1 MAGDESGGGG
11 SGSGGGVVLGSA
23 VAKVSVDSSG
33 MTAGVQEGK
42 RALGDLEKQ
51 AEKTGQGID
60 RGIKKGADSVRSA
73 GADFQ
78 ESLKGALPLSL
89 GLGLG
94 TALGDA
100 VVAGLQK
107 SLEFLQTSINDYVE
121 QGVALGK
128 LSQVTGAAAEDLSAL
143 QLIAAESEIEFNAFA
158 QSMTLFSRKLVES
171 KGPTADMKAELFAL
185 ADQFQSMPDGPAK
198 TALAMEAFGRSGAQ
212 MIPILNQGSAAL
224 KQYMADMEATGQV
237 IDTAG
242 VAAANRYDDA
252 MDRLNR
258 TTTALSRTIGGS
270 AVPVIADYAEGINAA
285 LNPTN
290 TFGQRLQL
298 LQAVLTGNVGLLRAY
313 STNMA
318 LAAANTTAAA
328 NSAGNAIPVFATLGL
343 TLDQLQKQY
352 ADMRVASDKNAAF
365 MNSQTA
371 AAARLAEREA
381 RDLDRRE
388 VALQKIREY
397 NQVEFDRIILMQ
409 NADREQARLERGT
422 VSLTKEQQD
431 AEAQIDKINQQF
443 EAQTAGAGGA
453 AAATDDLTEATDAL
467 AEAQERLEA
476 RTSLISGT
484 IGGSLAP
491 MSAAEKFQ
499 QAWAIATGQTTL
511 EAIQQ
516 EAAVKGVMKAL
527 EEKSISEEDALA
539 TLLALQT
546 GFYNASEAMNEAG
559 DPAKQYAAD
568 VDAVAAL
575 AQAAAAKIDK
585 LAIGV
590 NTLPAAK
597 RIGLTVDVQGGQALL
612 DAHERMADIA
622 SRNVTLTVNVA
633 GLEKLREIEQ
643 ILRNAGYYTSPFGP
657 APAGA
662 AGAAPAPGAGATT
675 TAPAPAPAQ
684 GATPEPP
691 SEGRANRGSARGVTV
706 VQVGNKV
713 VAEAVTGEPGV
724 VKANTRRSWNY
735 G

>member
-1 MAGDESGGGG
+1 MAGEESG
-11 SGSGGGVVLGSA
+11 GSGGGVVLGSA

-42 RALGDLEKQ
+42 RALTDLEKQ

-60 RGIKKGADSVRSA
+60 RGIKKGADSVKNA
-73 GADFQ
+73 GSSFR
-78 ESLKGALPLSL
+78 ESLAGALPVSV
-89 GLGLG
+89 GVSIG
-94 TALGDA
+94 TVLGDA

-107 SLEFLQTSINDYVE
+107 SLQFAQTAINDYVE

-185 ADQFQSMPDGPAK
+185 SDQFQSMPDGPAK

-224 KQYMADMEATGQV
+224 KQYMADMEASGQV
-237 IDTAG
+237 IDSAG

-258 TTTALSRTIGGS
+258 STTAVSRSIGGLLVPSIADGAEAIASVLAPTTTWETKLR
-270 AVPVIADYAEGINAA
+270 
-285 LNPTN
+285 
-290 TFGQRLQL
+290 L
-298 LQAVLTGNVGLLRAY
+298 LQAVTSGNVEALRIYA
-313 STNMA
+313 SGM
-318 LAAANTTAAA
+318 AAAAATTTTAANA
-328 NSAGNAIPVFATLGL
+328 AGNAIPVFQELGL

-365 MNSQTA
+365 LNSQTA
-371 AAARLAEREA
+371 AAGRLAEREA

-388 VALQKIREY
+388 IQIQKIREY
-397 NQVEFDRIILMQ
+397 NQVEFDRVTLMK

-422 VSLTKEQQD
+422 ISLTKEQQE
-431 AEAQIDKINQQF
+431 AEAQIDKINQSF

-453 AAATDDLTEATDAL
+453 AKATDELTESTDAL
-467 AEAQERLEA
+467 AKAQERLEQ
-476 RTSLISGT
+476 RTGLISGA

-499 QAWAIATGQTTL
+499 KAWAIATGQTTL

-568 VDAVAAL
+568 VDSVAAL

-597 RIGLTVDVQGGQALL
+597 RVGLSVEVTGGQALL
-612 DAHERMADIA
+612 DAHERMAEIA

-633 GLEKLREIEQ
+633 GLDKLREIQQ
-643 ILRNAGYYTSPFGP
+643 ILQNAGYYTSPFGP

-662 AGAAPAPGAGATT
+662 AGAPAPGNGATT
-675 TAPAPAPAQ
+675 TAPAPSPAPA
-684 GATPEPP
+684 TTNPDPP
-691 SEGRANRGSARGVTV
+691 SEQRAGRGSARGVTV